1 VADQTQAEAAVME
14 ATAKKFETVNSDLT
28 SMLSTL
34 MSELSMLTSA
44 WQGQGARAFD
54 QVKERYA
61 EDLRK
66 LNQALSETAIS
77 IRDSGAGYTTTD
89 TDAAS
94 RVGNAGGGG
103 MNLPL

>member
-1 VADQTQAEAAVME
+1 MADQTQAEAAVME

-34 MSELSMLTSA
+34 MSELSVLTSA
-44 WQGQGARAFD
+44 WRGQGARAFD

-66 LNQALSETAIS
+66 LNQALAETAVS
-77 IRDSGAGYTTTD
+77 VRESGASYTSTD

-94 RVGNAGGGG
+94 RVTSSGGGG